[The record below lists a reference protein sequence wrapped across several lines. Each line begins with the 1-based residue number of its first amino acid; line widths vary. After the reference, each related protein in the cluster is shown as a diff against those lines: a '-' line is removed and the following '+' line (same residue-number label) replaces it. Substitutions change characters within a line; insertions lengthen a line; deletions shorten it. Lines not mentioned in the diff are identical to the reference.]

1 MKNFPLAD
9 LLVIVLFTAVFLLLN
24 NFGFKE
30 ILSDYILIV
39 ALIAYFTGK
48 FVMKM
53 QTRKNSHN

>member
-24 NFGFKE
+24 YFGFKE
-30 ILSDYILIV
+30 ILPDYILIV

-53 QTRKNSHN
+53 QTLKNSRN